1 MKKHPLIFALILILV
16 TAGLRAQELTGSL
29 RGTVTDTEGNPLP
42 GVTITISSPAM
53 MGIQSF
59 VTTETGSF
67 RFPSLP
73 PGSYK
78 VVAELKGFKTVER
91 TDVIVRVGMTVT
103 VDIKMEVAAVE
114 EEITVVAASPVVDV
128 QSSKLAVTV
137 DSNMLK
143 NIPMRRD
150 LYDIMTAAPGV
161 VSEGQTYRRTF
172 SAHGATVRSNTTA
185 FDGVNMNDPVV
196 MYTITNINFDVM
208 DEVEIIT
215 AGHPA
220 SIGYTDGAYVNI
232 VTKSGGNKFS
242 GGATVYHTREGFNQH
257 LWTDEQVTAM
267 KIAKPEVDKSWFDGS
282 FHPRRPH
289 HD

>member
-1 MKKHPLIFALILILV
+1 MLSLSFLLQRVSRLRNLLVLSEGQLLIL
-16 TAGLRAQELTGSL
+16 RAIRCLES
-29 RGTVTDTEGNPLP
+29 PSPFLP
-42 GVTITISSPAM
+42 PAM
-53 MGIQSF
+53 MGTKSF

-73 PGSYK
+73 PGTYK

-91 TDVIVRVGMTVT
+91 TDIIVRVGMTVT
-103 VDIKMEVAAVE
+103 VDINMEVAAVE

-143 NIPMRRD
+143 NIPLRRD

-161 VSEGQTYRRTF
+161 VSEGVTYRRTF

-196 MYTITNINFDVM
+196 MYTLTNINLM
-208 DEVEIIT
+208 
-215 AGHPA
+215 
-220 SIGYTDGAYVNI
+220 
-232 VTKSGGNKFS
+232 
-242 GGATVYHTREGFNQH
+242 
-257 LWTDEQVTAM
+257 LWM
-267 KIAKPEVDKSWFDGS
+267 
-282 FHPRRPH
+282 R
-289 HD
+289 